1 MDSKIS
7 RKANFRRNICY
18 TETIF
23 WAGIHFYEQA
33 DKEQSINAVF
43 CYINIFYS
51 DFNISNVD
59 FIPRA
64 GRNLTGGEY
73 MHLPQE
79 SFARIQQASE
89 LWKDVFDL
97 STPRSFKKGELVIR
111 DGALVTSMYYI
122 LDGEVRMDMVSENG
136 ADKICW
142 YFGPDTLLGETAL
155 FLQRPS
161 LLYGVCTKPT
171 KVRVFSREAIFDGI
185 IPHHRELVLT
195 LFHETA
201 VKMRLLVHQI
211 AMLGMD
217 NMEARVCRYLRS
229 TLSRDASGGLY
240 SVPGITQREL
250 AKLLGMHRV
259 TCGRVLKELKEKGI
273 IGAYSVSRVR
283 IRDEAALYG
292 VESAAKGAINKG

>member
-1 MDSKIS
+1 MSVEP
-7 RKANFRRNICY
+7 F
-18 TETIF
+18 
-23 WAGIHFYEQA
+23 
-33 DKEQSINAVF
+33 
-43 CYINIFYS
+43 
-51 DFNISNVD
+51 
-59 FIPRA
+59 PRA

-79 SFARIQQASE
+79 SFARIQPASE
-89 LWKDVFDL
+89 LWKEIFDL
-97 STPRSFKKGELVIR
+97 STPRNYKKGDIVIR
-111 DGALVTSMYYI
+111 DGKLVSSIYYI
-122 LDGEVRMDMVSENG
+122 LEGEVRMDMVNENG
-136 ADKICW
+136 TDKIYW
-142 YFGPDTLLGETAL
+142 YFGPDTLLGEPAL
-155 FLQRPS
+155 FSQRPS
-161 LLYGVCTKPT
+161 ILYGVCTKPT
-171 KVRVFSREAIFDGI
+171 KALVFSRDVIFNQI

-195 LFHETA
+195 LFHEMA

-217 NMEARVCRYLRS
+217 NMEARVCRYLRT

-273 IGAYSVSRVR
+273 IGAYSVTRVR

-292 VESAAKGAINKG
+292 VESAAKGAKNKG